1 MPPRFGEIRSVRLL
15 LGRRCAFIN
24 FSGKEEA
31 EEAFRAMQVS
41 WGGLWDPPSPLR
53 WPWDTPSP

>member
-1 MPPRFGEIRSVRLL
+1 MRLL